1 MTGGFP
7 LVRSRFLR
15 GGRPRSGPETQGA
28 EAMKNA
34 QKAKMTP
41 GDLLAIYEALDKV
54 QAIVEFDLDGTVV
67 SANENFLG
75 IFGYE
80 LDEVVGK
87 HHRIFCDSSYA
98 ESDAYTAFWKKL
110 GRGEFHAAE
119 FKRLAKGGKEVWL
132 RASYN
137 PVLDE
142 DGEPVRVVKF
152 ATEVTQSKLKTAE
165 FEGKV
170 RAIDRAQAVIEF
182 DLEGTILTAN
192 ENFLGTFGYG
202 LDEIVGKHH
211 RIFCEPDYAE
221 SPEYT
226 EFWKKLAR
234 GDYES
239 GEFKRLAKGGREIWL
254 QASYNPILDVDGRPI
269 KIVKFASDATQSKL
283 QTAEFEG
290 KARAID
296 RALAVIEF
304 ELDGTVITANENF
317 LRIFGY
323 SLDEVVGQHHRI
335 FCDPGYAESPDYARF
350 WQKLGRG
357 EYDADEFKRVDK
369 NGAEIWLQASYN
381 PIFDMEGRPLKVVK
395 FASDITVEVQKRSLA
410 LLEMSTPVTKIWD
423 GVLFAPI
430 VGIVDSKRSV
440 DIMNKALSSIADTR
454 ANTLLLDIGGVAVV
468 DTAVANH
475 LIKIAKAAVLMGCKT
490 IISGISPAIAQTIA
504 ELGIDLGSIKTTST
518 IESALRDSIT
528 RPG

>member
-1 MTGGFP
+1 MT
-7 LVRSRFLR
+7 
-15 GGRPRSGPETQGA
+15 
-28 EAMKNA
+28 KD
-34 QKAKMTP
+34 QKAKMAP
-41 GDLLAIYEALDKV
+41 GDLLAIYQALDKV
-54 QAIVEFDLDGTVV
+54 QAIIEFELDGTVV
-67 SANENFLG
+67 SANENFLR
-75 IFGYE
+75 IFEYE
-80 LDEVVGK
+80 LDEIVGK
-87 HHRIFCDSSYA
+87 HHRVFCDSSYA
-98 ESDAYTAFWKKL
+98 ESDAYTEFWKKL

-119 FKRLAKGGKEVWL
+119 FKRLAKGGREVWL

-137 PVLDE
+137 PVLDK
-142 DGEPVRVVKF
+142 DGEPVRIVKF
-152 ATEVTQSKLKTAE
+152 ATDVTQSKLQTAE

-182 DLEGTILTAN
+182 DLNGTVLTAN

-211 RIFCEPDYAE
+211 RIFCEPDFAE
-221 SPEYT
+221 SPEYA
-226 EFWKKLAR
+226 EFWKKLGR
-234 GDYES
+234 GEYDS

-254 QASYNPILDVDGRPI
+254 QASYNPILDADGRPI
-269 KIVKFASDATQSKL
+269 KVVKFASDVTSGKL
-283 QTAEFEG
+283 QTAEYEG
-290 KARAID
+290 KVRAID
-296 RALAVIEF
+296 RAQAVIEF

-317 LRIFGY
+317 LGIFGY

-335 FCDPGYAESPDYARF
+335 FCDQGYAESPEYAQF

-357 EYDADEFKRVDK
+357 EYDADEFKRVAK

-381 PIFDMEGRPLKVVK
+381 PIFDVEGRPLKVVK
-395 FASDITVEVQKRSLA
+395 FASDITIDVQKRSLA

-430 VGIVDSKRSV
+430 VGIVDSKRAV
-440 DIMNKALSSIADTR
+440 DIMNKALSSIADSR
-454 ANTLLLDIGGVAVV
+454 ASTLLLDIGGVAVV

-504 ELGIDLGSIKTTST
+504 ELGIDLGSIQTTST

-528 RPG
+528 RSV